1 MTIDQ
6 RFAAAGSW
14 VLVLW
19 GIGHAITIDIL
30 PLIFRVYLYEVD
42 PTVFVHMR
50 NSVFRFPFTGQTTA
64 YQAFHGLSMWLGV
77 SLVAFGVLNLLL
89 ARSGSDHHHR
99 RMIYVVDI
107 VFVTAFLT
115 IGALCFFAIPVVGGA
130 LALLLYSVAMLTCV
144 RRSPAA

>member
-1 MTIDQ
+1 MTTDQ

-19 GIGHAITIDIL
+19 GVGHAITIDIL
-30 PLIFRVYLYEVD
+30 PLVFGVYLYEVD
-42 PTVFVHMR
+42 PTVFVQMR

-64 YQAFHGLSMWLGV
+64 YQVFYGLSIWLGV

-89 ARSGSDHHHR
+89 AKSGTSQRYR
-99 RMIYVVDI
+99 RTIYAVDI
-107 VFVTAFLT
+107 VLVTTFLT

-130 LALLLYSVAMLTCV
+130 FALFLYSLALLTCV
-144 RRSPAA
+144 RRSPTA